1 MPRNRECD
9 FCGDDIEPGT
19 GTMLVHKDGSTVYY
33 CSSKCEKNADLG
45 REPRDLSW
53 TESGR
58 AAGGPAVEETAD
70 EADEEAEPAA
80 DAAVD
85 HDETDVEDQGQAVD
99 AGDDAAPDLESV
111 EDDEAVAGP
120 EGEGEDEAA
129 ADPEADAEPETD
141 ADAETEDAADDDGDD
156 EAEEEEAEA

>member
-19 GTMLVHKDGSTVYY
+19 GTMLVQKDGSTVHY

-58 AAGGPAVEETAD
+58 AAGGPSVAAD
-70 EADEEAEPAA
+70 EANADESAA
-80 DAAVD
+80 DAEVD
-85 HDETDVEDQGQAVD
+85 HDDTDIEDQGQDVET
-99 AGDDAAPDLESV
+99 GDDAAPDLEDA

-120 EGEGEDEAA
+120 EGEGAEEAA
-129 ADPEADAEPETD
+129 ADADAEAVD
-141 ADAETEDAADDDGDD
+141 DDEDDTAADDED
-156 EAEEEEAEA
+156 EEAEEEAEA